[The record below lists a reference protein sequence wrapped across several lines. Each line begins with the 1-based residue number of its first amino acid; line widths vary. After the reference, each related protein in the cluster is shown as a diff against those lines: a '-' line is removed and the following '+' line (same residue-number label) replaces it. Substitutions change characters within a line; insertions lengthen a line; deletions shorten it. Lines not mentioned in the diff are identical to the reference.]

1 MNTARSRPSA
11 ARLALG
17 FSAVLA
23 MLFVALPFIGLVT
36 RTPWSAFIEH
46 VGSPTARSALRL
58 SIGTSLASAS
68 VCITLGVPI
77 AWLLAR
83 HDFPLRGFVRAIVT
97 VPMVLPP
104 VVAGAAL
111 LAVFGRSNG
120 LIGRALFD
128 TFNTQ
133 LTFSPLGVI
142 VAQSFVAL
150 PFFVIAAETGIAAVD
165 KRFEQVASTLGGTP
179 PFVAVA
185 VTLRLA
191 LPALV
196 AGAVLAWARAFGE
209 FGATITFA
217 GNVEGRTQTLPL
229 SVYMLLESDPQ
240 AAFALS
246 IVMVAVAV
254 VVLVLLRGRYLGRS
268 R

>member
-1 MNTARSRPSA
+1 MINPRFRPSP
-11 ARLALG
+11 ARLLLVIGAAC
-17 FSAVLA
+17 AVL
-23 MLFVALPFIGLVT
+23 FIVLPFIGLAT
-36 RTPWSAFIEH
+36 RTPWGHFIDH
-46 VGSPTARSALRL
+46 IGSPNAQTALWL
-58 SIGTSLASAS
+58 SIGTSLASTS
-68 VCITLGVPI
+68 VCIALGVPI

-83 HDFPLRGFVRAIVT
+83 HQFPLRGLVRAVVT

-111 LAVFGRSNG
+111 LAVFGRGSG
-120 LIGRALFD
+120 FIGRVLFN
-128 TFNTQ
+128 TFDTQ

-165 KRFEQVASTLGGTP
+165 KRFELVASTLGGTP
-179 PFVAVA
+179 TFVALA

-217 GNVEGRTQTLPL
+217 GNIEGRTQTLPL
-229 SVYMLLESDPQ
+229 SVYMLLESDPN

-246 IVMVAVAV
+246 VVMVAVAI